1 MEKASNS
8 LVTHMNTTLSLP
20 LHSHLLSAVSSHQ
33 TFSHLAHKSCLPLR
47 ASPPSLYYST
57 RGPPSLSCAN
67 PDATGSK
74 VGAVDSSLAVKKQA
88 ADVSPE
94 LKGTS
99 IFLVGMQN
107 SLKTSL
113 GKMLA
118 DMLRYYY
125 FDSDSLVEEAVG
137 GAPAAKSFR
146 EKDEMALHESET
158 EVLKQLSSMGRLVVC
173 AGNGAVQSSTNLAL
187 LRHGISLWIDVP
199 LDIMARDVCEAS
211 SSGSYPEVTDQLAAL
226 YNKYRDGYA
235 TADAI
240 ISVQKVASRLG
251 CDNFDDITI
260 EEMTLEALREIQKLT
275 RVKKMLEEA
284 ARPF

>member
-1 MEKASNS
+1 MEKASMS
-8 LVTHMNTTLSLP
+8 VVTHMNTTLTFP
-20 LHSHLLSAVSSHQ
+20 LHSSSSSCNLSFSLHHSH
-33 TFSHLAHKSCLPLR
+33 TTCLRLR
-47 ASPPSLYYST
+47 PSPPSRRS
-57 RGPPSLSCAN
+57 PSLNCAN
-67 PDATGSK
+67 PDGASLAAGSK
-74 VGAVDSSLAVKKQA
+74 VGDVDSSLAVKKQA

-99 IFLVGMQN
+99 IFLVGMPS

-118 DMLRYYY
+118 DTLRYYY

-137 GAPAAKSFR
+137 GASAAKSLR
-146 EKDEMALHESET
+146 EKDETTLYESEVI
-158 EVLKQLSSMGRLVVC
+158 VLDLFK
-173 AGNGAVQSSTNLAL
+173 VQSSTNLAL
-187 LRHGISLWIDVP
+187 LRHGISLWIDAP
-199 LDIMARDVCEAS
+199 LDIMARDVSEAS

-251 CDNFDDITI
+251 CDNFDDITT
-260 EEMTLEALREIQKLT
+260 EEMTLEALKEIQKLT

>member
-1 MEKASNS
+1 MEKASI
-8 LVTHMNTTLSLP
+8 THIHMNTIHTFP
-20 LHSHLLSAVSSHQ
+20 LHSHLFSQFSSSCNLSFSLHHSHT
-33 TFSHLAHKSCLPLR
+33 TFLR
-47 ASPPSLYYST
+47 LRPSGRRLPSLN
-57 RGPPSLSCAN
+57 CAN
-67 PDATGSK
+67 PEAAGSK
-74 VGAVDSSLAVKKQA
+74 LGAVDSSLAVKKQA

-99 IFLVGMQN
+99 IFLVGMPS

-118 DMLRYYY
+118 DTLRYYY

-137 GAPAAKSFR
+137 GASAAKSLR
-146 EKDEMALHESET
+146 EKDETTLYESET

-199 LDIMARDVCEAS
+199 LDIMARDVSEAS

-251 CDNFDDITI
+251 CDNFDDITT
-260 EEMTLEALREIQKLT
+260 EEMTLEALKEIQKLT

>member
-33 TFSHLAHKSCLPLR
+33 TFSHHAHKSCLPLR
-47 ASPPSLYYST
+47 ASLPSLYYST
-57 RGPPSLSCAN
+57 RGPPSLNCAN
-67 PDATGSK
+67 PDET
-74 VGAVDSSLAVKKQA
+74 SSRCIPRAKR
-88 ADVSPE
+88 DFYFS
-94 LKGTS
+94 
-99 IFLVGMQN
+99 GMQN

-158 EVLKQLSSMGRLVVC
+158 EVLMQLSSMGRLVVC